1 MVAELVEAVAF
12 SITTFFFSTLIERVP
27 ASGNTVQP
35 TLPCWVVPTAGSL
48 CIIDNHKLN
57 EFQIDMSKKATNAP
71 EYLKYSSENPLI
83 LKPTFIITE

>member
-48 CIIDNHKLN
+48 CI
-57 EFQIDMSKKATNAP
+57 
-71 EYLKYSSENPLI
+71 SSMAVCY
-83 LKPTFIITE
+83 FIIVFLVYIVVLVVSIVVLVSKCFVIGKTN